1 MPLAERFDSTPAVF
15 LMLSTLLVARSSVGK
30 KILIGLTGLVLVG
43 YLILHIAG
51 NLLIFFGPHVFNS
64 YSHAL
69 LGNPLLIPI
78 EIGLLL
84 VFLLHIGYTVTIY
97 VTNRQARPVL
107 YIRKT
112 YAVRPPSRK
121 SFASSTMI
129 FSGLWLLVFVLVHVK
144 GFKYGTGHS
153 VPGSEIRD
161 LYRLE
166 MELFSKPSTVAF
178 YVLSMLMVGSHLWHG
193 IVSGL
198 QSLGAPWPGAA
209 PRAFAVGRTLT
220 LFIAGG
226 FIFIILWAYLWGARS

>member
-1 MPLAERFDSTPAVF
+1 MF
-15 LMLSTLLVARSSVGK
+15 STLLVVRSSVGK
-30 KILIGLTGLVLVG
+30 KILIGLTGLMLLG
-43 YLILHIAG
+43 YLVLHIAG
-51 NLLIFFGPHVFNS
+51 NLLIFFGPQVFNS

-69 LGNPLLIPI
+69 LSNPLLIPI

-84 VFLLHIGYTVTIY
+84 IFLLHIGYTVTLY
-97 VTNRQARPVL
+97 VTNRRARPVL
-107 YIRKT
+107 YHRKA
-112 YAVRPPSRK
+112 YAARPPSRK

-129 FSGLWLLVFVLVHVK
+129 FSGLWLLVFVIIHVK

-153 VPGSEIRD
+153 MPGSEVRD

-166 MELFSKPSTVAF
+166 LEIFSHPSTVAF

-209 PRAFAVGRTLT
+209 PKAFAVARAVTV
-220 LFIAGG
+220 FIAGG
-226 FIFIILWAYLWGARS
+226 FIFIILWAYLRGGPS